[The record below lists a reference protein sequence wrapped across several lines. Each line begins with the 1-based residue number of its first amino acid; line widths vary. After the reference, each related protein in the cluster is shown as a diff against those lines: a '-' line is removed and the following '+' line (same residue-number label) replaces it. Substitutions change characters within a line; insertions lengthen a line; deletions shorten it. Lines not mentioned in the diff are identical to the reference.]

1 MPAKRAAKTFDY
13 PDFAEY
19 DLLHNPGY
27 DFLRML
33 RWCAEADETAFRVV
47 FAAYSRHPIAILLG
61 GAGMEGYVNY
71 AGHAVIPDWAA
82 LTKGSKTFAQKLKLI
97 FAAREKNI
105 SIGSGVYQ
113 EAIALITFRGSL
125 AHPRFTHHIEQRD
138 SPPPTLF
145 DHIETDYPAARVLD
159 IATRFRDSFLADVGL
174 EDLWWRQAYE
184 EVIRN
189 DHNT

>member
-19 DLLHNPGY
+19 DQRHNPGF

-33 RWCAEADETAFRVV
+33 GWCAQAKEEPFRVI
-47 FAAYSRHPIAILLG
+47 FAAYARDPIAIFIG
-61 GAGMEGYVNY
+61 GAAVEGYVNY
-71 AGHAVIPDWAA
+71 AGHAVVADWAA
-82 LTKGSKTFAQKLKLI
+82 FTKGHKTFSQKLKQV
-97 FAAREKNI
+97 FAARGKNI

-113 EAIALITFRGSL
+113 EAISLITFRGSL

-145 DHIETDYPAARVLD
+145 DHIQADYPAARVLD
-159 IATRFRDSFLADVGL
+159 VATRFKDSFLADVGL
-174 EDLWWRQAYE
+174 EDLWWRQSYA
-184 EVIRN
+184 EV
-189 DHNT
+189 TKAE